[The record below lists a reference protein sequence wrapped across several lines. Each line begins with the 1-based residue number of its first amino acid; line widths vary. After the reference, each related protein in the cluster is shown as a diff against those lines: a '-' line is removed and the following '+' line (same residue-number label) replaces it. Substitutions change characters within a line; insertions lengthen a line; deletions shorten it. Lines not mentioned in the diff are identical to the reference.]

1 MELIEQKTDTKWR
14 IEEEEE
20 KFMMSPQVPRFVV
33 VEKVADA
40 QGRPVLRPAGNTTPT
55 AKASEATVT
64 LKQQK
69 PKSPLVSKHNPCDSP
84 QQDKQNPHGHK
95 PAVLSSGVKP
105 GKTLVKGGACKS
117 PRSPVAKS
125 PKSPIVG
132 NSPLKSSATSFN
144 FSCSSQG
151 GSTDSPSCNPKKAAS
166 PPQRK
171 LSMLSPSSSSS
182 GSFLSYYPHDPQVKN
197 TCTWITPKTDP
208 LYAAFHDE
216 EWGVPVH
223 DDKMLFELL
232 VLCGALAELNWPA
245 ILNARDTFREAFAA
259 FDPAVVAGFDDIKI
273 ASLMS
278 TKNIMLHEGKLR
290 GIVNNAKLILQI
302 VEQFGSLDKYIWGFV
317 GYKSIINRYRYPRQV
332 PVKTPKAE
340 YISKDLQKRG
350 FRSVGPIVI
359 YSFMQVAGMTN
370 DHQTY
375 CFRWK
380 QCVLLSEGQQAETG
394 ECNKIQVEDVIA
406 KGREGIVVKSF
417 EKANLINF
425 QK

>member
-1 MELIEQKTDTKWR
+1 MEQIEQQKKKDTKWR
-14 IEEEEE
+14 TEEEG
-20 KFMMSPQVPRFVV
+20 KSMMSPQVPRLVV
-33 VEKVADA
+33 VGKVADA

-55 AKASEATVT
+55 AKVSEATVT

-84 QQDKQNPHGHK
+84 AHDKQNPYGHK
-95 PAVLSSGVKP
+95 PTVVNSGVKP
-105 GKTLVKGGACKS
+105 GKTPVKVGACKS

-125 PKSPIVG
+125 PKSPSVG
-132 NSPLKSSATSFN
+132 NSLLKSSASLNLSRSF
-144 FSCSSQG
+144 QG
-151 GSTDSPSCNPKKAAS
+151 GSTDSSSCKPKKAVS
-166 PPQRK
+166 PSQRK
-171 LSMLSPSSSSS
+171 LSMLSSSSSS
-182 GSFLSYYPHDPQVKN
+182 CGSFVPYSPHEPQVKN
-197 TCTWITPKTDP
+197 ICTWITPKTDP
-208 LYAAFHDE
+208 LYATFHDE

-223 DDKMLFELL
+223 DDKKLFELL
-232 VLCGALAELNWPA
+232 VLCGSLAELNWPA
-245 ILNARDTFREAFAA
+245 ILSARDTFREAFAA
-259 FDPAVVAGFDDIKI
+259 FDPVLVAGFDDMKI
-273 ASLMS
+273 ASLMAM
-278 TKNIMLHEGKLR
+278 KNIMLHEGKLR

-317 GYKSIINRYRYPRQV
+317 GYKSIINRYRYSRQV

-340 YISKDLQKRG
+340 VISKDLQKRG
-350 FRSVGPIVI
+350 FRFVGPIVI

-370 DHQTY
+370 DHHTH

-380 QCVLLSEGQQAETG
+380 ECVLLSEGQQTETG

-417 EKANLINF
+417 EMANLINF